1 MYSYIYHK
9 ESNFR
14 EYNSSFVFMDKNN
27 LFSKWI
33 CMLYHFSCVQL
44 FCDPMDCSRP
54 DSSVH
59 GILKARILEWVAM
72 HSSKGSSRSKDGTH
86 VSYVSCIGRRALYH
100 QHHLGSPKNVYSFQE
115 KKNAFVNIKINFCV
129 SGFSYQLISHKVSSW
144 DRLKNLE
151 IEVMNIFSAMTA
163 VFTKV
168 IFISNFKGWRI
179 LYRYIYSLE
188 ISIRNHE
195 IYGI

>member
-1 MYSYIYHK
+1 MS
-9 ESNFR
+9 
-14 EYNSSFVFMDKNN
+14 SSFVT
-27 LFSKWI
+27 LWT
-33 CMLYHFSCVQL
+33 
-44 FCDPMDCSRP
+44 
-54 DSSVH
+54 
-59 GILKARILEWVAM
+59 VAGQTPLSM
-72 HSSKGSSRSKDGTH
+72 GSSRQEYWSGLPCTLPRDHPDPKMEPMSLMSPALAGGLFTTSTTWE
-86 VSYVSCIGRRALYH
+86 VLKMCIAFR
-100 QHHLGSPKNVYSFQE
+100 

-168 IFISNFKGWRI
+168 IFISNFKGWHI

-188 ISIRNHE
+188 ISVRIYE